1 MDGKGLRRIC
11 EMLIGLFLAG
21 AAFLYILCGENAHI
35 AVHDNLDLFV
45 AQYQMLREQGS
56 FFSQGTASLFLGG
69 ISRDVLPSERSL
81 TGLAYWLL
89 PPFAAYVTLYFVK
102 IGLSIAGFWL
112 LTREIL
118 EKTVQEKPF
127 SDSAQAI
134 ALLGGFAYGI
144 LNVFPA

>member
-56 FFSQGTASLFLGG
+56 FFSPGNGFPVPWGHFAGRPAIG
-69 ISRDVLPSERSL
+69 EVPDRACPPGCSRRLPRMSHC
-81 TGLAYWLL
+81 
-89 PPFAAYVTLYFVK
+89 
-102 IGLSIAGFWL
+102 
-112 LTREIL
+112 IL
-118 EKTVQEKPF
+118 
-127 SDSAQAI
+127 
-134 ALLGGFAYGI
+134 
-144 LNVFPA
+144 